1 MSSSDNAYAYAES
14 LNKKIWTTKG
24 SRFNAA
30 RRFNNKFQ
38 FSISS
43 ISILSIYGISIPIL
57 QGIVN
62 VSECPQL
69 NGIYTAISTIL
80 SISILVLSLLD
91 SSKNYQVRADR
102 LYNNALKI
110 RNLHRQLEYT
120 IDCESDHAKFQE
132 KIQDF
137 SRRYEKLINECPEN
151 HDTEDFDLFRAQH
164 RKDFDDINWKTE
176 TYIKLKVFIKDYWF
190 YVFVLGIPPLIA
202 LLYTSC

>member
-1 MSSSDNAYAYAES
+1 MSSSDNAYAYAKS

-24 SRFNAA
+24 TRFNAA
-30 RRFNNKFQ
+30 RRFNNNFQ
-38 FSISS
+38 VSITS

-69 NGIYTAISTIL
+69 NGIYTASSTIL
-80 SISILVLSLLD
+80 SIFILVLSLLD

-110 RNLHRQLEYT
+110 RNLQRQVEYT
-120 IDCESDHAKFQE
+120 IDCESDCANFQE
-132 KIQDF
+132 KIKDF
-137 SRRYEKLINECPEN
+137 SSRYEELINECPEN
-151 HDTEDFDLFRAQH
+151 HGTEDFDLFKAQH
-164 RKDFDDINWKTE
+164 REDFKDINWKTE
-176 TYIKLKVFIKDYWF
+176 NYIKLKAFIKDYWL
-190 YVFVLGIPPLIA
+190 YALVWGIPFFIA